1 MLTPTEHDL
10 NVLALTVWAEARG
23 EPSEGIKGVIWVI
36 RNRWEHPRWWSKAP
50 GIDEDDTL
58 AAVCRAPRQFSCW
71 NTNDPNYKHLTDPK
85 TLNDDLV
92 RALRVLCKACL
103 AADRRDD
110 PTHYA
115 DHSLNWM
122 KTKRMASVMP
132 TPSFSS
138 SSKLHSRRRP
148 DNELGKRA

>member
-50 GIDEDDTL
+50 GVDEDDTL

-85 TLNDDLV
+85 TLKDDLV

-115 DHSLNWM
+115 DHYCTRAVARTTNW
-122 KTKRMASVMP
+122 TKGHEP
-132 TPSFSS
+132 TAAIGNHLFYR
-138 SSKLHSRRRP
+138 L
-148 DNELGKRA
+148 EI